1 MRIAFVFA
9 LLLSISLASELP
21 LAEEC
26 DPDICTLPQCL
37 CSSTAIPGN
46 LAASRIPQFVLLTF
60 NGAVT
65 STNTL
70 TYRRLLSGRRNS
82 NQCPIGTTFFVS
94 HEYTDYQL
102 LNELYNNGFEIALHS
117 ITNTNQSYFAN
128 ADYETLMLEF
138 DDQKKLISHFASIP
152 VDQLKGIRMP
162 FLQLAGNTSFEMMKD
177 ASILYDNSWPTINF
191 KSPPLWPYTLD
202 FASIQDCVTPPCP
215 TASLPGSWVVPM
227 VAWTD
232 LQGNP
237 CAMADSCFYPPD
249 SYDENGWFRFLVKNF
264 ENHYLSNR
272 APFPIHLQ
280 EGYFRER
287 PGFEAAFIRFLNMI
301 NSMSDVFMVN
311 TLEAIEWIQNPVSAG
326 EYIAQS
332 CRHVVEERCRPSF
345 CPSLIAPHKE
355 ENFYMSI
362 CNTCPATYPWLGN
375 PFGL

>member
-26 DPDICTLPQCL
+26 DPDICKLPQCL

-138 DDQKKLISHFASIP
+138 NDQKKLISHFASIP

-191 KSPPLWPYTLD
+191 KSPPL
-202 FASIQDCVTPPCP
+202 
-215 TASLPGSWVVPM
+215 
-227 VAWTD
+227 
-232 LQGNP
+232 
-237 CAMADSCFYPPD
+237 PD

-301 NSMSDVFMVN
+301 NSMSDVFM
-311 TLEAIEWIQNPVSAG
+311 
-326 EYIAQS
+326 
-332 CRHVVEERCRPSF
+332 
-345 CPSLIAPHKE
+345 